1 MCSRVPPPFA
11 GGQLRE
17 LPALAGVFVARE
29 GRLLGRLA
37 QRLAGVG
44 GGEDMFETWMKR
56 ESDLVQATA
65 LAYAEREVLEASM
78 RAVQQASSPAMPL
91 MPCMTGPPSDLRIAS
106 LLLGVEARGC
116 CTREGCETRSP
127 EGAS

>member
-1 MCSRVPPPFA
+1 MLQPRQQPPSRPGVTGQQPPQLLPNGA
-11 GGQLRE
+11 APGGQLRE

-29 GRLLGRLA
+29 GRLTGRLA

-65 LAYAEREVLEASM
+65 LAYAEREVLEASA
-78 RAVQQASSPAMPL
+78 RAVQQASNDPA
-91 MPCMTGPPSDLRIAS
+91 PCCWWLA
-106 LLLGVEARGC
+106 
-116 CTREGCETRSP
+116 
-127 EGAS
+127 